1 MTKLQAIRW
10 FASEVA
16 GEYVTLAR
24 QRDDWSISMA
34 DTKPRLILPHDLNQ
48 NEIEDKMFRADFV
61 KRCPMAKGFANVT
74 LSILHELGHHFNRE
88 AVICADKLVGDN
100 MEEHLTLP
108 HEVIATDW
116 AINWLQNKE
125 NRKTVKKFEK
135 IYFGY

>member
-34 DTKPRLILPHDLNQ
+34 DSKPRLILPYDLNQ
-48 NEIEDKMFRADFV
+48 NDPEDKMFRADFV
-61 KRCPMAKGFANVT
+61 KRCPMAQGFANVT

-88 AVICADKLVGDN
+88 VVICADKLVGDN
-100 MEEHLTLP
+100 MEEHLALP

-135 IYFGY
+135 NFFGY

>member
-34 DTKPRLILPHDLNQ
+34 DSKPRLILPHNLNQ

-61 KRCPMAKGFANVT
+61 KRCPMAQGFANVT

-100 MEEHLTLP
+100 MKEHLKLP

-125 NRKTVKKFEK
+125 NRRTIKKFEK

>member
-1 MTKLQAIRW
+1 MTKLQAIRQ

-34 DTKPRLILPHDLNQ
+34 DSKPRLILPHDLNQ
-48 NEIEDKMFRADFV
+48 NEVEDKIFRADFI
-61 KRCPMAKGFANVT
+61 KRCPMAQGFANVT

-88 AVICADKLVGDN
+88 VVICANKLVGDN
-100 MEEHLTLP
+100 MEEHLKLP
-108 HEVIATDW
+108 HEVIATNW

-135 IYFGY
+135 NFFGY

>member
-16 GEYVTLAR
+16 GEYVTIAR
-24 QRDDWSISMA
+24 ERDDWSISMA

-48 NEIEDKMFRADFV
+48 NDLKDKMFRADFV
-61 KRCPMAKGFANVT
+61 KRCPMAQGFANVT

-88 AVICADKLVGDN
+88 AVIFADKLEGDD

-108 HEVIATDW
+108 HEIIATDW